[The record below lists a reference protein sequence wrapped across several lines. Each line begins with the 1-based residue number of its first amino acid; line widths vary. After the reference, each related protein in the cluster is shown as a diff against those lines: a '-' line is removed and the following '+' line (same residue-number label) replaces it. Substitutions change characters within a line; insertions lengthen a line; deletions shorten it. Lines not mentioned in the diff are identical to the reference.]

1 VRTVPSSYTLLLLPS
16 MQSRLGH
23 LATIAKVDATVLI
36 TGETGTGKSILARAL
51 HDWSERHNRPFVKC
65 DCAAL
70 STQLIESELFGHEKG
85 AFTGAHSRRI
95 GRFEFAHGG
104 TLFLDEI
111 AEMPLETQVKLL
123 GAIQD
128 RQFYRVGG
136 TRPVA
141 VDIRIIAA
149 SNRDLQ
155 EEVKAGRLRQD
166 LFYRLNVVAIGL
178 PPLRERLED
187 LEPLAHHFIQI
198 YGRKLRRNVNSL
210 SPAALATMRSYS
222 WPGNIRELENVIE
235 RALLIDDSPVLGIG
249 GELLDHASKET
260 IAPASQL
267 EKRPTLT
274 LAEMET
280 RYIQEVLDA
289 TSWRISGPGGAAR
302 LLGLHPNTLRSRM
315 ERLRISRPQ

>member
-1 VRTVPSSYTLLLLPS
+1 
-16 MQSRLGH
+16 
-23 LATIAKVDATVLI
+23 
-36 TGETGTGKSILARAL
+36 
-51 HDWSERHNRPFVKC
+51 
-65 DCAAL
+65 
-70 STQLIESELFGHEKG
+70 
-85 AFTGAHSRRI
+85 
-95 GRFEFAHGG
+95 
-104 TLFLDEI
+104 
-111 AEMPLETQVKLL
+111 MPLETQVKLL
-123 GAIQD
+123 GALQD

-136 TRPVA
+136 TKPVA

-166 LFYRLNVVAIGL
+166 LFYRLNVVGMAL

-198 YGRKLRRNVNSL
+198 YGRKLRRNVTSL
-210 SPAALATMRSYS
+210 SPAALTTMRSYS

-249 GELLDHASKET
+249 GELLGNASKKT

-267 EKRPTLT
+267 EKRSTLT

-280 RYIQEVLDA
+280 RYIQEVLNA
-289 TSWRISGPGGAAR
+289 TSWRISGPGGAAL

-315 ERLRISRPQ
+315 ARLGISRLH